1 MHMKLKRTVLSTL
14 LPLLSLSGC
23 GNLGDIKEMRVNPL
37 EWWSG
42 PAEQVSRAL
51 EGATRYECDAS
62 KRFAVRYGT
71 PANAVM
77 VILPEREF
85 RLDAVAA
92 AAATPG
98 VRYSNGRSTLN
109 TKGDIVFM
117 EEDGV
122 MVFANCKRVS

>member
-1 MHMKLKRTVLSTL
+1 MHMNLKRTILGML
-14 LPLLSLSGC
+14 LPLISLSGC
-23 GNLGDIKEMRVNPL
+23 GSLGDIKEMRVNPL

-42 PAEQVSRAL
+42 PTEQVSRAL
-51 EGATRYECDAS
+51 EGATRYECDAN
-62 KRFAVRYGT
+62 KRLAVRYGT

-92 AAATPG
+92 AAGA
-98 VRYSNGRSTLN
+98 RYSNGRSTLN

-122 MVFANCKRVS
+122 MVFANCRRVS